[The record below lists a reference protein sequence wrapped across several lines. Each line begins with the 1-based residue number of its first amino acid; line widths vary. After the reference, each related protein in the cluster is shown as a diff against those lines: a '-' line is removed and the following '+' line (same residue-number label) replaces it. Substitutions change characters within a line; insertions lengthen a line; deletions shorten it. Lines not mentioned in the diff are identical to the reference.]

1 MLNQHTT
8 APTRIIL
15 AGFIL
20 VILLLVLAAGT
31 QPTVSAQDQPIIGV
45 PETPKWTVTLP
56 HENCYGSNDPNCF
69 HGSPTLADVNED
81 GYDDV
86 IVSTNNGHL
95 VVVKHNGQVLWDVDV
110 APYFGMASNQEEI
123 NSSPAVAD
131 IDNDGD
137 VEIVVGVGT
146 IHRAICTQ
154 GGVIVLDRWGHVEPG
169 WPQSTTDWVIPP
181 AGCNDSIFSSPALGD
196 LDNDGDLEIVVG
208 GFDMRI
214 YAWHHNGQF
223 VDGFPP
229 NSYLYDEFPWSI
241 FVTHL
246 ADVVW
251 SSPAL
256 ADINHDGYLDI
267 ITGTDE
273 GNQGSS
279 WNCPYALPA
288 GWRSGYC
295 GGSIYALDRH
305 GQFLPGFPRHFLE
318 TVQSSP
324 VVADINSDG
333 EMEIIVGSG
342 TFYRNNSPDHPT
354 YGFRIHVMDSQAR
367 DLPGWEGGKAVGGP
381 VPASPAIGDITGDGA
396 PEIIVATAEER
407 LLYAWDIHG
416 QLISGF
422 PSRARDM
429 FGQTTANYDTG
440 QSFVLADFD
449 GDSKM
454 EIILN
459 LGWTVVVIDGDGRH
473 LTSTY
478 YPNSD
483 RPVYLTDGT
492 LSNTPAVGDI
502 DHDGKLE
509 LITHNSIL
517 YVWDL
522 PNASDKA
529 EWPMFKFNA
538 AGTASPITPAS
549 LDSSHDALLLFHQ
562 TGVPGPIRATIQ
574 VQNMGGQ
581 PMNWTITPPAGITT
595 SPSSGTLDNGSATV
609 QVTIATTSLRPGFN
623 SLGTI
628 RVRAYSNG
636 VELPTSPINIPVTV
650 YYGNVNHI
658 FLSNISQ

>member
-1 MLNQHTT
+1 MPNQHSI
-8 APTRIIL
+8 ASARV
-15 AGFIL
+15 IL
-20 VILLLVLAAGT
+20 VSAALVIVLLVLAAGT

-56 HENCYGSNDPNCF
+56 HKNCYGSSDPNCF
-69 HGSPTLADVNED
+69 HGSPTLVDINED
-81 GYDDV
+81 GYDDIV
-86 IVSTNNGHL
+86 VSTNNGHV
-95 VVVKHNGQVLWDVDV
+95 VVVKHNGQVLWDVDI

-137 VEIVVGVGT
+137 LEIVVGVGT
-146 IHRAICTQ
+146 IHRAVCTQ

-169 WPQSTTDWVIPP
+169 WPQRTTDWVIPP
-181 AGCNDSIFSSPALGD
+181 AGCSDTIFSSPALGD

-208 GFDMRI
+208 AFDMRI

-229 NSYLYDEFPWSI
+229 NSYLYNEFPWSI
-241 FVTHL
+241 FITHL

-279 WNCPYALPA
+279 WNCPYALPP

-333 EMEIIVGSG
+333 EMEIIIGSG

-354 YGFRIHVMDSQAR
+354 YGFRVYAMDSQAR
-367 DLPGWEGGKAVGGP
+367 DLPGWEGGKVVGGP
-381 VPASPAIGDITGDGA
+381 VPASPVLGDITGDGS

-429 FGQTTANYDTG
+429 FGQSTANYDTG
-440 QSFVLADFD
+440 QSFVLADYD

-459 LGWTVVVIDGDGRH
+459 VGWTVVVIDGDGRH

-483 RPVYLTDGT
+483 RPVYLTGGV
-492 LSNTPAVGDI
+492 LGNTPAVGDI

-509 LITHNSIL
+509 MITHNSIL

-529 EWPMFKFNA
+529 DWPMFKFDA
-538 AGTASPITPAS
+538 AGTGSPITPAA
-549 LDSSHDALLLFHQ
+549 LNSSHDALLLFHQ
-562 TGVPGPIRATIQ
+562 TGAPGPIRTTIQ
-574 VQNMGGQ
+574 VQNVGGQ
-581 PMNWTITPPAGITT
+581 PMNWTITPPAGVTT
-595 SPSSGTLDNGSATV
+595 SPSSGTLDNGSTTV
-609 QVTIATTSLRPGFN
+609 QLTVATTSLRPGFN
-623 SLGTI
+623 SIGTI
-628 RVRAYSNG
+628 RIRAYSNG
-636 VELPTSPINIPVTV
+636 VELPQSPINIPVTV
-650 YYGNVNHI
+650 YYGSVTRV